1 MYIYVRVFLHIST
14 SLHDNAK
21 LARVGVAR
29 AAPAHGL
36 TELFLIKYFALLYV
50 RSNITLH
57 DPFLRIIIWTTWL
70 LYCIQLC
77 TWLMTAFGLSICL
90 VVKARKGL
98 KSLPTMPCLKNRT
111 KQFFK
116 WKTPCIFPSK
126 NSNLTWI
133 TYFALLYAQI
143 LHYTILSCE

>member
-1 MYIYVRVFLHIST
+1 MTAAVITAALFFFVISLHLRTRQRTHFHAPTIQTNSFCFGSNSYIYVRVFLQISA

-57 DPFLRIIIWTTWL
+57 DPFLRIIIWTT
-70 LYCIQLC
+70 
-77 TWLMTAFGLSICL
+77 
-90 VVKARKGL
+90 
-98 KSLPTMPCLKNRT
+98 
-111 KQFFK
+111 
-116 WKTPCIFPSK
+116 
-126 NSNLTWI
+126 
-133 TYFALLYAQI
+133 
-143 LHYTILSCE
+143 

>member
-1 MYIYVRVFLHIST
+1 MERLVVVLIYAVSRKTNDLQINILLYIIHRNIYLYSYIYVRVFLQISA

-57 DPFLRIIIWTTWL
+57 DPFLRIIIWTT
-70 LYCIQLC
+70 
-77 TWLMTAFGLSICL
+77 
-90 VVKARKGL
+90 
-98 KSLPTMPCLKNRT
+98 
-111 KQFFK
+111 
-116 WKTPCIFPSK
+116 
-126 NSNLTWI
+126 
-133 TYFALLYAQI
+133 
-143 LHYTILSCE
+143 

>member
-1 MYIYVRVFLHIST
+1 MQERRAPHQHVQVLHCHGDSLKFARRHGHIYVRVFLQISA

-57 DPFLRIIIWTTWL
+57 DPFLRIIIWTT
-70 LYCIQLC
+70 
-77 TWLMTAFGLSICL
+77 
-90 VVKARKGL
+90 
-98 KSLPTMPCLKNRT
+98 
-111 KQFFK
+111 
-116 WKTPCIFPSK
+116 
-126 NSNLTWI
+126 
-133 TYFALLYAQI
+133 
-143 LHYTILSCE
+143 

>member
-1 MYIYVRVFLHIST
+1 MHERRAPHQHVQVLHCHGDSLKFARRHGHLTIYNSPSYIVRVFLQISA

-57 DPFLRIIIWTTWL
+57 DPFLRIIIWTT
-70 LYCIQLC
+70 
-77 TWLMTAFGLSICL
+77 
-90 VVKARKGL
+90 
-98 KSLPTMPCLKNRT
+98 
-111 KQFFK
+111 
-116 WKTPCIFPSK
+116 
-126 NSNLTWI
+126 
-133 TYFALLYAQI
+133 
-143 LHYTILSCE
+143 

>member
-1 MYIYVRVFLHIST
+1 MFLFINITPFKNVAKDSLPCPANTNKIHFVLGKIYILLYIIHRHIYIYVRVFLQISA

-57 DPFLRIIIWTTWL
+57 DPFLRIIIWTT
-70 LYCIQLC
+70 
-77 TWLMTAFGLSICL
+77 
-90 VVKARKGL
+90 
-98 KSLPTMPCLKNRT
+98 
-111 KQFFK
+111 
-116 WKTPCIFPSK
+116 
-126 NSNLTWI
+126 
-133 TYFALLYAQI
+133 
-143 LHYTILSCE
+143 

>member
-1 MYIYVRVFLHIST
+1 MYMVYPSQWKLGSPLFLWTTNLRCVLMIAWFKFTEDNGNLGGSEMDHQMGHLMLSYILIRTILLYIIHRHIYIYIYVRVFLQISA

-57 DPFLRIIIWTTWL
+57 DPFLQIIIWTT
-70 LYCIQLC
+70 
-77 TWLMTAFGLSICL
+77 
-90 VVKARKGL
+90 
-98 KSLPTMPCLKNRT
+98 
-111 KQFFK
+111 
-116 WKTPCIFPSK
+116 
-126 NSNLTWI
+126 
-133 TYFALLYAQI
+133 
-143 LHYTILSCE
+143 

>member
-1 MYIYVRVFLHIST
+1 MHDVFVQLQSIFNSTNINQGQSYPIFGFWLKLLSYYIIHRHIYLYSYIYVRVFLQISA

-57 DPFLRIIIWTTWL
+57 DPFLRIIIWTT
-70 LYCIQLC
+70 
-77 TWLMTAFGLSICL
+77 
-90 VVKARKGL
+90 
-98 KSLPTMPCLKNRT
+98 
-111 KQFFK
+111 
-116 WKTPCIFPSK
+116 
-126 NSNLTWI
+126 
-133 TYFALLYAQI
+133 
-143 LHYTILSCE
+143 